1 MEKARKFQKNMCFIN
16 YSKAFD
22 YVDHY
27 KMRKILKE
35 MGVPEHIICLLKN
48 LYAGPEATVRTK
60 HRSDYFN
67 IGKGYDKVVYCHP
80 AYLSSVQSTS
90 WEMMGW
96 MNRMLE
102 SSFLGEISPTSNNA
116 DYTERVTGRK
126 ARGLQIEEI
135 GCKCQTFFTSILN
148 GRRKQ
153 S

>member
-1 MEKARKFQKNMCFIN
+1 MEKARTFQKNMCFIN

-60 HRSDYFN
+60 YRRDYFN
-67 IGKGYDKVVYCHP
+67 IGKGFDKVVYCHP

-90 WEMMGW
+90 
-96 MNRMLE
+96 
-102 SSFLGEISPTSNNA
+102 
-116 DYTERVTGRK
+116 
-126 ARGLQIEEI
+126 
-135 GCKCQTFFTSILN
+135 
-148 GRRKQ
+148 
-153 S
+153 